1 MTHIRIRQIE
11 EKVMRGVMLVA
22 TLIVLGAVISI
33 LGTILIRGC
42 KALSWDMV
50 SKFPGKEW
58 NTAPDGGFL
67 NAILGSLYVV
77 IPAAVIGACISI
89 PVVFYI
95 TMYKRRRTG
104 VSYIIRLAF
113 DVLYGIPPIV
123 YGAFAFLVM
132 VGVGMRASVLGGIMV
147 TVLLIVPMMIRS
159 GDEIAKTVPDEMVD
173 AVYSLGATKW
183 ETVWVVLKHILPGM
197 LTAFLLAVGRAIG
210 DAAAVMF
217 TARFSDQPA
226 HSLSDP
232 TATLPLA
239 VFNWIIMPDPF
250 PGRAYAAALVLTIL
264 VLTLSIAS
272 RVITRRITRLN
283 K

>member
-1 MTHIRIRQIE
+1 MNHIRKRQIE
-11 EKVMRGVMLVA
+11 EKLMRGLMLAA
-22 TLIVLGAVISI
+22 TLIVLGAVVSI
-33 LGTILIRGC
+33 LGTILIRGS

-50 SKFPGKEW
+50 SRFPGKEW

-77 IPAAVIGACISI
+77 VPAAVIGACISI

-95 TMYKRRRTG
+95 TMYKRRSTG

-217 TARFSDQPA
+217 TAGFSDQPA
-226 HSLSDP
+226 RLLSDP

-239 VFNWIIMPDPF
+239 VFNWIGMPDPF

-264 VLTLSIAS
+264 VLVLSIVS